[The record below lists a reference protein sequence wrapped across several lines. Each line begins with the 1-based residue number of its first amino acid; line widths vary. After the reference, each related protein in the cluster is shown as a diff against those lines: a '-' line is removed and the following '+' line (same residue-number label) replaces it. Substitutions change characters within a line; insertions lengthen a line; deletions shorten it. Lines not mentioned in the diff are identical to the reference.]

1 MSSLYQQSS
10 PSFIA
15 SAGNLCGD
23 SLAAT
28 ARMHWY
34 QAKISC
40 KLPARRK
47 LRWIGKEHTHICH
60 DCVANA
66 RNCQKVLCISGLI
79 GKPADFALKRLNPV
93 VVAQTHVFENAG
105 TLIEVEIAV
114 AVLPMVYV
122 EQAALFVVLQKV
134 GVTPMY
140 SANSPMR

>member
-1 MSSLYQQSS
+1 MGSLYQQSS
-10 PSFIA
+10 QSFIA

-28 ARMHWY
+28 
-34 QAKISC
+34 
-40 KLPARRK
+40 
-47 LRWIGKEHTHICH
+47 
-60 DCVANA
+60 A

-79 GKPADFALKRLNPV
+79 GKPADFALKRLDPV

-114 AVLPMVYV
+114 AVRPMVYV

>member
-10 PSFIA
+10 QSFIA

-47 LRWIGKEHTHICH
+47 LRWISKEHTHICH

-66 RNCQKVLCISGLI
+66 RNCQKVLCVFGLT
-79 GKPADFALKRLNPV
+79 GQPADFALKRLNPV
-93 VVAQTHVFENAG
+93 LVIPNALDHIAQRVDHQ
-105 TLIEVEIAV
+105 LH
-114 AVLPMVYV
+114 
-122 EQAALFVVLQKV
+122 
-134 GVTPMY
+134 GVTFKAVDAFINLFIELINALWHNM
-140 SANSPMR
+140 SVFGK